1 MTQEEFPETPYPIIC
16 LRKAGNKE
24 RHKSDIRKFS
34 DANGVPMTVAT
45 QYLVEFHN
53 LEHVDDL
60 ILQIKEKYKK
70 GFTSHQVTQL
80 EILLSLLA
88 YMFNKHV

>member
-1 MTQEEFPETPYPIIC
+1 M
-16 LRKAGNKE
+16 A
-24 RHKSDIRKFS
+24 
-34 DANGVPMTVAT
+34 VAT